1 MVAPRPM
8 PLYHRYKMFE
18 LGKMAMRVLRHLIM
32 ALGLVALAACQT
44 NDLKEPPVPLG
55 DFSLGINVAVVEGVQ
70 KSPIS
75 RDAKP
80 EELKAAMEKAVDA
93 RFGRYSGSKLFNI
106 GVSIDGYALSPPG
119 IPILFS
125 PPSVMI
131 ITVSVFDDA
140 KGLKLNPDGERMN
153 IIERSSP
160 QTFIGSGLTQ
170 TKARQLEILSY
181 NAAKRIEAYLLD
193 HPDWLGMTP
202 EQAAAAKLQ
211 SQANLKVAK

>member
-1 MVAPRPM
+1 
-8 PLYHRYKMFE
+8 
-18 LGKMAMRVLRHLIM
+18 MRALRHLIM

-55 DFSLGINVAVVEGVQ
+55 DFALGINVAVVEGVQ

-75 RDAKP
+75 RDATP
-80 EELKAAMEKAVDA
+80 DQLKAAMEKAVSD
-93 RFGRYSGSKLFNI
+93 RFGRYTGSRLFNI

-131 ITVSVFDDA
+131 ISVSVFDDA
-140 KGLKLNPDGERMN
+140 KALKLNPDGERMN
-153 IIERSSP
+153 IVEKSSP

-170 TKARQLEILSY
+170 TKERQLEILSY
-181 NAAKRIEAYLLD
+181 NAAKRIESYLLD
-193 HPDWLGMTP
+193 HPEWLGITP
-202 EQAAAAKLQ
+202 EQAAEAKRQSQGTPSAAK
-211 SQANLKVAK
+211 

>member
-1 MVAPRPM
+1 
-8 PLYHRYKMFE
+8 
-18 LGKMAMRVLRHLIM
+18 MRVLRHLTI
-32 ALGLVALAACQT
+32 ALLLLAACQT

-55 DFSLGINVAVVEGVQ
+55 DFTLGINVAVVEGVQ

-75 RDAKP
+75 RDAEP
-80 EELKAAMEKAVDA
+80 AELKAAMEKAVDA

-106 GVSIDGYALSPPG
+106 GVSIDGFALSPPG

-140 KGLKLNPDGERMN
+140 KGLKLNPGGERMN
-153 IIERSSP
+153 IIEKSSP

-181 NAAKRIEAYLLD
+181 NAAKRIELYLLD
-193 HPDWLGMTP
+193 HPEWIGITP

-211 SQANLKVAK
+211 AQGNANSAK

>member
-1 MVAPRPM
+1 
-8 PLYHRYKMFE
+8 
-18 LGKMAMRVLRHLIM
+18 MRVLRHLIA
-32 ALGLVALAACQT
+32 ALGLVALTACQT
-44 NDLKEPPVPLG
+44 NDLKEPAVPLG
-55 DFSLGINVAVVEGVQ
+55 DFALGINVAVVDGVQ

-80 EELKAAMEKAVDA
+80 AELKAAMENAIDA
-93 RFGRYSGSKLFNI
+93 RFGRYKGSRLFNI

-131 ITVSVFDDA
+131 INVSIFDDA
-140 KGLKLNPDGERMN
+140 KGLKLNTGGERMN
-153 IIERSSP
+153 IIEKSSP

-170 TKARQLEILSY
+170 TKQRQLEILSY

-193 HPDWLGMTP
+193 HPEWIGMTP

-211 SQANLKVAK
+211 SQGTPKPAK

>member
-1 MVAPRPM
+1 
-8 PLYHRYKMFE
+8 
-18 LGKMAMRVLRHLIM
+18 MRVLRHLIA

-55 DFSLGINVAVVEGVQ
+55 DFALGINVAVVDGVQ

-80 EELKAAMEKAVDA
+80 EELKAAMEKAVHA
-93 RFGRYSGSKLFNI
+93 RFSRYSGSRLFNI

-131 ITVSVFDDA
+131 ITVSIFEDA
-140 KGLKLNPDGERMN
+140 KGLKLNPEGERMN
-153 IIERSSP
+153 IIEKSSP

-170 TKARQLEILSY
+170 SKARQMEILSY
-181 NAAKRIEAYLLD
+181 NAAKRIEAYLLS
-193 HPDWLGMTP
+193 HPEWIGMTP

-211 SQANLKVAK
+211 SQGTPKAAE

>member
-1 MVAPRPM
+1 
-8 PLYHRYKMFE
+8 MFE
-18 LGKMAMRVLRHLIM
+18 LGKMAMRVLRHLII
-32 ALGLVALAACQT
+32 AVGLVALSACQT

-80 EELKAAMEKAVDA
+80 GELKAAMEKAVDA
-93 RFGRYSGSKLFNI
+93 RFSRYTGSKLFNI

-181 NAAKRIEAYLLD
+181 NAAKRIELYLLD

-202 EQAAAAKLQ
+202 ELAAAAKLQ
-211 SQANLKVAK
+211 SQGNPKATK

>member
-1 MVAPRPM
+1 
-8 PLYHRYKMFE
+8 
-18 LGKMAMRVLRHLIM
+18 MRVLRHLTLAM
-32 ALGLVALAACQT
+32 GLVALAACQT

-55 DFSLGINVAVVEGVQ
+55 DFTLGINVAVVEGVQ

-75 RDAKP
+75 RDAEP
-80 EELKAAMEKAVDA
+80 AELKAAMEKAVDA
-93 RFGRYSGSKLFNI
+93 RFSRYSGSRLFNI
-106 GVSIDGYALSPPG
+106 GVSIDGFALSPPG

-140 KGLKLNPDGERMN
+140 KGLKLNPGGERMN
-153 IIERSSP
+153 IIEKSSP

-181 NAAKRIEAYLLD
+181 NAAKRIELYLLD
-193 HPDWLGMTP
+193 HPDWIGITP

-211 SQANLKVAK
+211 SQANPNSSK